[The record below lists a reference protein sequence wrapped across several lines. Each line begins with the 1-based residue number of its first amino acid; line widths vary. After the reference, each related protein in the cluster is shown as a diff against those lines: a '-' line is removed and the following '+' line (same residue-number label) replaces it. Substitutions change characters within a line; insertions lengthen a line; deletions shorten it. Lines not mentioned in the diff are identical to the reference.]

1 MGDVLLIPPTL
12 ISRVGVPPRSQRG
25 FIRSDGVKIKIVLV
39 EYNDESL
46 CYVEGMSYNEFCE
59 KNPRLET
66 RKEWDE
72 TTSDAMDA
80 YYYCKVRK
88 IQQ

>member
-1 MGDVLLIPPTL
+1 MSGYPH
-12 ISRVGVPPRSQRG
+12 GSQRG
-25 FIRSDGVKIKIVLV
+25 VFLADRVKIKIVLV

-66 RKEWDE
+66 RVDWDE

-88 IQQ
+88 TQ